1 MHKTTHT
8 VSTESNFRKAEANT
22 GKCLQSFCRAAQ
34 QEQAGSHTPAQEA
47 NRNKDSR
54 NSKEIPV
61 RKDLTTYRGR
71 SVLALGERSLQVAQR
86 LQLSAFLL
94 ATWHWLLQLL
104 LLPLQTEHSDVTPG
118 TQYLRDRTAVSHLQ
132 QSYTCTVPNA
142 PSCLDAATG
151 N

>member
-1 MHKTTHT
+1 MQ
-8 VSTESNFRKAEANT
+8 SQES
-22 GKCLQSFCRAAQ
+22 CRAAQ
-34 QEQAGSHTPAQEA
+34 QEQGGSHTPAQEA

-54 NSKEIPV
+54 NSEEIPV
-61 RKDLTTYRGR
+61 RKDLSTYRR
-71 SVLALGERSLQVAQR
+71 RRVLALGERSLQVTQR

-118 TQYLRDRTAVSHLQ
+118 TQHLRDRTAVSHLQ
-132 QSYTCTVPNA
+132 QCHTCIVPKA

-151 N
+151 NW